1 MTEPLLRAE
10 GLSRTFEGRRR
21 LFRDT
26 SQVRA
31 VVELDLVLDRGAALG
46 IVGESGCGKSTLAR
60 LLLRLIPPSAGR
72 VSFDGRDITALDE
85 SAMRPLRRRMQLIHQ
100 NPSAALDPRLTAED
114 AVAEPLRIHGVVSGR
129 ALRDRVAG
137 LLAEVG
143 PPSAFLHR
151 FPHELSGGQKQRVC
165 IARALALEPDLLVLD
180 EPTSALDVSVQAQIL
195 DVLDALRARRGLAY
209 LFISHNLAVVRQVC
223 ERVAVMYLGRI
234 VEEGSA
240 AEVLGAPRHPYTRA
254 LLGSV
259 PRLAASGVPPS
270 VPGEPPNPAAPPPGC
285 AFSPRCPIVA
295 PECRSAM
302 PALEPCGDG
311 HSCAARAPPD
321 RRPAGAN
328 IPAVQGPVGP
338 WRGGLEGQAPLQCR
352 PTPQAQPTTHA
363 RRASRSALP
372 PAPTPSL
379 PRRSRAGTP
388 RRRHSRAPCR
398 SPAARR

>member
-143 PPSAFLHR
+143 LPSAFLHR

-180 EPTSALDVSVQAQIL
+180 EPTSALDVSVQAQIIA
-195 DVLDALRARRGLAY
+195 VLKRLCAEKGT
-209 LFISHNLAVVRQVC
+209 AVILVTHDMGVIA
-223 ERVAVMYLGRI
+223 ETADRVAVMYAGRI
-234 VEEGSA
+234 VEIGP
-240 AEVLGAPRHPYTRA
+240 VRDVIKTPIHPYTRGLMGSIPDPSGEA
-254 LLGSV
+254 ERLLQIPGAM
-259 PRLAASGVPPS
+259 PRLNAI
-270 VPGEPPNPAAPPPGC
+270 PAGC
-285 AFSPRCPIVA
+285 AFNPRCAFAEDICRAERPQMRRIGASDVA
-295 PECRSAM
+295 CHLAETFV
-302 PALEPCGDG
+302 
-311 HSCAARAPPD
+311 
-321 RRPAGAN
+321 RPA
-328 IPAVQGPVGP
+328 
-338 WRGGLEGQAPLQCR
+338 
-352 PTPQAQPTTHA
+352 
-363 RRASRSALP
+363 
-372 PAPTPSL
+372 
-379 PRRSRAGTP
+379 
-388 RRRHSRAPCR
+388 
-398 SPAARR
+398 